1 MADRSVAITG
11 ATGLIGSALS
21 AHLREQGWRV
31 RGISRSGGEAIRW
44 DPAAGELDASA
55 LEGLDAVVHL
65 AGESV
70 AGRWSEEKKRRI
82 MESRVK
88 GTTLIARTLAGL
100 ERPPRVL
107 VSASASGYYGD
118 RGDARLTEDAHA
130 GEGFLAEVAVAWE
143 ASAAPAAAAGIR
155 VVHPRIGVV
164 LSGEGGAL
172 SAMKIPFK
180 MGVGGKIGS
189 GEQLM
194 PWVHIED
201 VVRMIAFAIEHDELS
216 GPFNAVAP
224 EPVTN
229 AAFTKALG
237 KVLSR
242 PTFVPLPGGVA
253 KLAMGEAADE
263 MLLFSV
269 GAVPAVLQ
277 SLGFEWHYPDL
288 SAALQ
293 AALG

>member
-1 MADRSVAITG
+1 
-11 ATGLIGSALS
+11 
-21 AHLREQGWRV
+21 
-31 RGISRSGGEAIRW
+31 
-44 DPAAGELDASA
+44 
-55 LEGLDAVVHL
+55 
-65 AGESV
+65 
-70 AGRWSEEKKRRI
+70 
-82 MESRVK
+82 
-88 GTTLIARTLAGL
+88 
-100 ERPPRVL
+100 
-107 VSASASGYYGD
+107 
-118 RGDARLTEDAHA
+118 
-130 GEGFLAEVAVAWE
+130 
-143 ASAAPAAAAGIR
+143 
-155 VVHPRIGVV
+155 
-164 LSGEGGAL
+164 
-172 SAMKIPFK
+172 
-180 MGVGGKIGS
+180 
-189 GEQLM
+189 
-194 PWVHIED
+194 
-201 VVRMIAFAIEHDELS
+201 MIAFAIEHDELS